1 MRIIFMGTPEFAVPS
16 LMECVNRGYD
26 VVGVFTQPDK
36 PKGRGN
42 KLTAPPVKE
51 RALAC
56 NIPVFQ
62 PNSIKKADIID
73 KIVQLNPDII
83 VVVAYGQIL
92 SRKILEIPKLG
103 CINVHASLLPKYRGA
118 APINWAIIRGEEITG
133 ITTMYMDE
141 GLDTGDMILKKE
153 MRIKDQTAGELHDQ
167 LALLGA
173 EVLGTTIDQI
183 IENRVLREQQKSNQS
198 TYAPMLNKSL
208 GEINWHRT
216 AEEIYNLIRG
226 VNPWPTAYTTYKG
239 NRFKI
244 WKSQSTEEECIQEP
258 GTVMKVNEQGIFV
271 CTSKGVL
278 VIEEIQ
284 FPGGKRMEV
293 REYIK
298 GNNMEK
304 NEVLGE

>member
-1 MRIIFMGTPEFAVPS
+1 MRIVFMGTPEFAVPS

-42 KLTAPPVKE
+42 KLTAPPVKDK
-51 RALAC
+51 ALEYH
-56 NIPVFQ
+56 IPVFQ
-62 PNSIKKADIID
+62 PNSIKKTDIVD
-73 KIVQLNPDII
+73 KILQLSPDMI

-92 SRKILEIPKLG
+92 SRRILDIPQLG

-118 APINWAIIRGEEITG
+118 APINWAIIRGEEVTG

-141 GLDTGDMILKKE
+141 GLDTGDMILKRE
-153 MRIKDQTAGELHDQ
+153 ISIKDQTAGELHDQ

-173 EVLGTTIDQI
+173 EVLGQTIDQI
-183 IENRVLREQQKSNQS
+183 VENRVHREQQKSDLS

-208 GEINWHRT
+208 GEINWHWT
-216 AEEIYNLIRG
+216 AKEIYNLIRG

-239 NRFKI
+239 NKFKI
-244 WKSQSTEEECIQEP
+244 WKSQYREEECIQEP
-258 GTVMKVNEQGIFV
+258 GTVVKVKEEGIFV
-271 CTSKGVL
+271 CTGKDVL
-278 VIEEIQ
+278 IIEEIQ

-298 GNNMEK
+298 GNTIEK
-304 NEVLGE
+304 NGVLGE